1 MIASLKRFRTLL
13 TEINVVLRGLASLE
27 KQTFRLNDPLCAE
40 IADQLGALRKSLD
53 LDEESL
59 WPFEATDAGISALI
73 EEVAHGS
80 VISEEV
86 ASATKYIDAIRVLLS
101 ALSHIVE
108 RSFPNGS
115 DVHDVVVDENSS
127 AKNLNRKLLAYEV
140 VNGRTVYGARRCV
153 MWFIQQRDAI
163 CVASPAFRA
172 RRRILCTT
180 TSRTYRGAH

>member
-1 MIASLKRFRTLL
+1 MTSLGLRLSSINADYRGFLGLAASMIASLKRFRTIL

-59 WPFEATDAGISALI
+59 WPLEATDATLSLLI

-80 VISEEV
+80 VISEEI
-86 ASATKYIDAIRVLLS
+86 ASATKHIDAIRVLLS

-108 RSFPNGS
+108 RSFPKG
-115 DVHDVVVDENSS
+115 
-127 AKNLNRKLLAYEV
+127 
-140 VNGRTVYGARRCV
+140 
-153 MWFIQQRDAI
+153 
-163 CVASPAFRA
+163 
-172 RRRILCTT
+172 
-180 TSRTYRGAH
+180 